1 MHQHSQMITTNIS
14 AGKDWQTKRIW
25 GSSPMPQ
32 GSRCW
37 YLSRGLW
44 DIKVTYHWKFFWTH
58 YYHIL
63 DINIVN
69 WASCLSCIVQDY
81 TDNLQQNSDDKIQNL
96 FQRKYVH
103 LLIVCWKNQSYPVLL
118 PFLLCNLSNPWKWLN

>member
-1 MHQHSQMITTNIS
+1 MKIGKQREFEAALQRLRGVDADISQEAS
-14 AGKDWQTKRIW
+14 
-25 GSSPMPQ
+25 
-32 GSRCW
+32 
-37 YLSRGLW
+37 

-58 YYHIL
+58 YYHII
-63 DINIVN
+63 DINTVN

-103 LLIVCWKNQSYPVLL
+103 LLIVCWKNESYPVLL
-118 PFLLCNLSNPWKWLN
+118 PFVL